1 MSLVQTLPSGPLDIV
16 GDIHGEQAALLQL
29 LRHLGYD
36 ARGNHPEGRTLV
48 FLGDFVDRGPDSP
61 GVIGIVHQ
69 LVTSGKAVAI
79 AGNHEINLLRNDPKD
94 GSGWFFDARL
104 QSDLRKYQIGRAHV

>member
-36 ARGNHPEGRTLV
+36 ARGNHPEGRSLV

-69 LVTSGKAVAI
+69 LVTSG
-79 AGNHEINLLRNDPKD
+79 
-94 GSGWFFDARL
+94 
-104 QSDLRKYQIGRAHV
+104 